1 MTSSP
6 SPHAQASGRLA
17 RLKSAL
23 SRGRAWLG
31 ADLRT
36 LLAGPPVEE
45 TFEALETRLLMADVG
60 VDATR
65 WLLDELDAAVRRGG
79 ANGTNL
85 THALQRKVC
94 ELLTTVEQPLAF
106 DAAHR
111 PFVVLIVG
119 VNGAGK
125 TTTIGKLAARLSET
139 GRSVMLAAGDTFRAG
154 AIEQVRAW
162 AGRTGCS
169 VVAQSAGAD
178 PAAVVFDALE
188 SARARAVDVVLAD
201 TAGRLHTAAGLMD
214 QLRKVRRVMA
224 RAAPSAPHE
233 TLLVLD
239 ATQGQNALA
248 QARAFDEALG
258 VTGLVI
264 TKLDG
269 TAKGGI
275 LLAIAR
281 ELALP
286 VRFIATGEELA
297 DLQPFDARAFTQAL
311 FAESGR

>member
-1 MTSSP
+1 M
-6 SPHAQASGRLA
+6 A
-17 RLKSAL
+17 RLRSAL
-23 SRGRAWLG
+23 SRGTAWLG
-31 ADLRT
+31 GDLRA
-36 LLAGPPVEE
+36 LLAGAPDEA

-85 THALQRKVC
+85 THALQRTVC

-111 PFVVLIVG
+111 PFVVLTVG

-125 TTTIGKLAARLSET
+125 TTTIGKLAARLSEA

-214 QLRKVRRVMA
+214 QLRKVRRMA
-224 RAAPSAPHE
+224 RAAPAAPHE

-311 FAESGR
+311 FAESER